1 MAGRKRVLIVDED
14 EKERMFLQ
22 AILEGEGWE
31 TLEAA
36 NGQAAVDLAES
47 EQPDLI
53 ILDLLLPILNGLEA
67 FKRIRSGPFTN
78 RIPIVILSAINEGK
92 ARRHT
97 AADFE
102 KAYRLPP
109 PEAFIDKPVDATFL
123 MNCIWGVVG

>member
-1 MAGRKRVLIVDED
+1 MPGPKRVLLVDED
-14 EKERMFLQ
+14 EGERMFLQ
-22 AILEGEGWE
+22 AIMEGEGWN
-31 TLEAA
+31 TIEAG

-47 EQPDLI
+47 ELPDLI
-53 ILDLLLPILNGLEA
+53 ILDLLLPGLSGLEV
-67 FKRIRSGPFTN
+67 FKQLRSGPFTN
-78 RIPIVILSAINEGK
+78 QIPIIILSAINEGK

-123 MNCIWGVVG
+123 MNCVLGVVG